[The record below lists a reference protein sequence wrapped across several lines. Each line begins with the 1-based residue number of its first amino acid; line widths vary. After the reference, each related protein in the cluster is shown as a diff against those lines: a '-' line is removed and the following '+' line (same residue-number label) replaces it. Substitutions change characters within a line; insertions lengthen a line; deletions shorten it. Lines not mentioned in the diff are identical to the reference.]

1 MHDPVWP
8 YQDVKLR
15 KQLQYENAMEN
26 VEVQHLVQCIT
37 VSLAS
42 GNGGSETALLL
53 PFVAILHLE
62 ALPRE
67 EHSGHLAMAYDGDGG
82 APQTLELMF
91 GAAWHTSNE
100 RHQER

>member
-1 MHDPVWP
+1 M
-8 YQDVKLR
+8 K
-15 KQLQYENAMEN
+15 K
-26 VEVQHLVQCIT
+26 VEVQQLVQCTT

-67 EHSGHLAMAYDGDGG
+67 EHSGHLAMAFDGMVAMNFRLLRFLVDGE
-82 APQTLELMF
+82 ALPTLELMF
-91 GAAWHTSNE
+91 GAAAWHTSNE